1 MDYNKILIKMMLI
14 NNFKI
19 LNNINNNIILI
30 KIFKLNKYS
39 LKINIIIKLN
49 NNKMSN
55 KIYNSNKDNR
65 FNNNLNKLRINKI
78 K

>member
-1 MDYNKILIKMMLI
+1 MVYNKILIKMMLI